1 MLATRLANVGTAAF
15 VLIALTAS
23 TSAAECKP
31 DTATNR
37 NRTLFSG
44 ISAFHFDESGSSV
57 RVNGQDRSTLGG
69 EFALALCRWPAYTFG
84 LGGSG
89 TIETIE
95 TSYIAPGSTSFH
107 PSLAVNEGWVS
118 ITRRWRRSDI
128 VHPMA
133 SIRVGQI
140 SSNYPYYHR
149 VDGITERHVDGS
161 SSVMLVSPMAGVEVS
176 LFKYVTAYLNAGPRI
191 MGQLKTP
198 GATTG
203 SDFFASFGFAFGKM
217 R

>member
-1 MLATRLANVGTAAF
+1 MLATRLTRVAATAFA
-15 VLIALTAS
+15 LIAVAAS
-23 TSAAECKP
+23 TSAAECKS
-31 DTATNR
+31 DTSTNR

-44 ISAFHFDESGSSV
+44 ISAFHVDEIGSSV

-84 LGGSG
+84 FGGGG
-89 TIETIE
+89 TIESIE
-95 TSYIAPGSTSFH
+95 TSYIAPGSTNFH
-107 PSLAVNEGWVS
+107 PSLAVSEGWISV
-118 ITRRWRRSDI
+118 TRRWRLSDI

-133 SIRVGQI
+133 SVRIGQI
-140 SSNYPYYHR
+140 TSNYPYYHR
-149 VDGITERHVDGS
+149 VDGISERHVDGS
-161 SSVMLVSPMAGVEVS
+161 SSAMLVSPMAGVEVS

-203 SDFFASFGFAFGKM
+203 SDFFASFGMAFGKM